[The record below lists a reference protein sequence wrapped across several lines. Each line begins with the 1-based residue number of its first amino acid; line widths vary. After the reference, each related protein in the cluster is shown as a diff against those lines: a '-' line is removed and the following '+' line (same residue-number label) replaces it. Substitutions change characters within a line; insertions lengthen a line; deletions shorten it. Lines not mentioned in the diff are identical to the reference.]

1 MQAGLKVCPR
11 DGTTERTPGGE
22 CRACVRKRQR
32 EWKRRKYDRSPRYR
46 LQCAQ
51 YNTLYKARKQVERA
65 DELRERLDAKLSLQ
79 G

>member
-1 MQAGLKVCPR
+1 M
-11 DGTTERTPGGE
+11 
-22 CRACVRKRQR
+22 RKRQR
-32 EWKRRKYDRSPRYR
+32 EWKRRKYDRNPRYR
-46 LQCAQ
+46 LQYAQ